1 MTNLSFY
8 NNRKTRK
15 KAGTLH
21 AIVKATAVVIGV
33 VTSGLAIAV
42 FLSSPPLHADANH
55 QQELVKLPAAGHQ
68 NRYELKVREFLEL
81 QKEFGNPALALQTLD
96 NLSGEIEKKI
106 RPRTK
111 YNKKEAVKALKVI
124 GGVLKEQGKFEYGK
138 NMLLIEGLKRQED
151 GRRFID
157 CNDYS
162 SIYLFTGERL
172 GLSLEPV
179 YTPQHVFLM
188 CRLDDRTSF
197 YWEPTIDAEKDFG
210 FYKNWLK
217 IPEGSCYPKILTEKE
232 FEATQFCN
240 LGVVWYEKGDYE
252 KAVEYF
258 KKSIILNSNYAAAFN
273 NLGVAYAK
281 KGSFGLAIECYKK
294 ATSIDSNYATAF
306 NNMGVAF
313 YKLGF
318 LPDAVEYFEKAIE
331 ADPGYDRAY
340 SYKVVVLRKNG
351 QYDKAFKFVNKIR
364 ELKQKTLDSSVN

>member
-1 MTNLSFY
+1 MTNLSFCD
-8 NNRKTRK
+8 NRRIRK
-15 KAGTLH
+15 KDKILNAVVKAV
-21 AIVKATAVVIGV
+21 AIVIGAFTAV
-33 VTSGLAIAV
+33 LAIAV
-42 FLSSPPLHADANH
+42 FLSSRPLLADASH
-55 QQELVKLPAAGHQ
+55 QQKLVKQLAAGHQ
-68 NRYELKVREFLEL
+68 NRYELKVRESLEL

-96 NLSGEIEKKI
+96 SLSGEIEKKI

-111 YNKKEAVKALKVI
+111 YNKREAVKALKVI
-124 GGVLKEQGKFEYGK
+124 GGVLKEHGKFEYRK
-138 NMLLIEGLKRQED
+138 NMLLIEGLKRQKD

-188 CRLDDRTSF
+188 CRVDDRTSF
-197 YWEPTIDAEKDFG
+197 YWEPTIDAEKGLG

-232 FEATQFCN
+232 FEATHLCK
-240 LGVVWYEKGDYE
+240 LGVAWYEKGDYD
-252 KAVEYF
+252 KAIEYF
-258 KKSIILNSNYAAAFN
+258 KKSIILNTNYAAAFN

-281 KGSFGLAIECYKK
+281 KGSFDLAIECYKE

-318 LPDAVEYFEKAIE
+318 LPDAVECFEKAIE
-331 ADPGYDRAY
+331 ADPDFDKAY
-340 SYKVVVLRKNG
+340 SYKVVGLIKNG
-351 QYDKAFKFVNKIR
+351 EHDKALKFVNKIR
-364 ELKQKTLDSSVN
+364 ELKQKNSDSSVN